1 MQRQL
6 EAADREV
13 PMKETLY
20 EMLISYILE
29 NQNRFYR
36 VAYSYVKNEE
46 DALDAVQNAVCKAL
60 ESYRNLKN
68 TEAVRTWFYRILIN
82 ESINITRQRK
92 KFLLSEDY
100 PGLETAY
107 EEQGYEPQEDIAKEL
122 EELEEDTQ
130 QIIKLRFF
138 EELSLK
144 EISEITGLNLSTVKT
159 KLYRG
164 LKLLKESVQEVDE

>member
-1 MQRQL
+1 MKMCIR
-6 EAADREV
+6 DR
-13 PMKETLY
+13 
-20 EMLISYILE
+20 
-29 NQNRFYR
+29 
-36 VAYSYVKNEE
+36 
-46 DALDAVQNAVCKAL
+46 
-60 ESYRNLKN
+60 
-68 TEAVRTWFYRILIN
+68 
-82 ESINITRQRK
+82 
-92 KFLLSEDY
+92 
-100 PGLETAY
+100 
-107 EEQGYEPQEDIAKEL
+107 EL

>member
-1 MQRQL
+1 
-6 EAADREV
+6 
-13 PMKETLY
+13 MKETLY
-20 EMLISYILE
+20 ETLISCITE

-46 DALDAVQNAVCKAL
+46 DALDAVQNTVC
-60 ESYRNLKN
+60 NLKN
-68 TEAVRTWFYRILIN
+68 AEAVRTWFYRILIN
-82 ESINITRQRK
+82 ESIDIMRQRK

-100 PGLETAY
+100 PGAEEIY
-107 EEQGYEPQEDIAKEL
+107 EERGYEPEEEIAREL
-122 EELEEDTQ
+122 EDLEEDTQ

-144 EISEITGLNLSTVKT
+144 EISEITGIDLSTVKT

-164 LKLLKESVQEVDE
+164 LKSLKESIQEVDE